1 MKGLQSQV
9 KEDLDGH
16 VYELGFYSTN
26 NRRCGNV
33 QKGRT
38 MLDFHFRDIPLALI
52 WSLGL
57 KEGGRTARK
66 FSQ

>member
-1 MKGLQSQV
+1 MKGLQSQTKV
-9 KEDLDGH
+9 DLDGH
-16 VYELGFYSTN
+16 VYALEFYSTD

-33 QKGRT
+33 QKGRS

-57 KEGGRTARK
+57 REEGRTVRK

>member
-1 MKGLQSQV
+1 MAMSMRLNFILQIIGDV
-9 KEDLDGH
+9 EMCK
-16 VYELGFYSTN
+16 
-26 NRRCGNV
+26 
-33 QKGRT
+33 KGRS

-57 KEGGRTARK
+57 KEEGRTVRK